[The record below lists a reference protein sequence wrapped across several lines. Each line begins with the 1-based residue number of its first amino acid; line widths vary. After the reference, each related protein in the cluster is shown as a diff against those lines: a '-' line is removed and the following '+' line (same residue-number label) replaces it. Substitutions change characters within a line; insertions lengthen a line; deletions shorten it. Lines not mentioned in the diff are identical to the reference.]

1 MVIFYG
7 YVSHNQMVITLGVS
21 DQNGPVSHPSGDL
34 SPSLGLKFS
43 DVPSGF
49 AAFSKVPLSGWA
61 QMVAFAGTVELFQ
74 YVDDPKR
81 AWDGPFAT
89 ALTCQLH
96 RFKRGKT
103 W

>member
-81 AWDGPFAT
+81 AWEFSADI
-89 ALTCQLH
+89 CS
-96 RFKRGKT
+96 
-103 W
+103 

>member
-1 MVIFYG
+1 M
-7 YVSHNQMVITLGVS
+7 LGSRV
-21 DQNGPVSHPSGDL
+21 QCNPSGDL

-81 AWDGPFAT
+81 AWDGLLCNRT
-89 ALTCQLH
+89 L
-96 RFKRGKT
+96 K
-103 W
+103 

>member
-1 MVIFYG
+1 M
-7 YVSHNQMVITLGVS
+7 
-21 DQNGPVSHPSGDL
+21 PSGDL

-81 AWDGPFAT
+81 AWEFSADI
-89 ALTCQLH
+89 CS
-96 RFKRGKT
+96 
-103 W
+103 